1 MDDND
6 IIEIIDDID
15 DAISPQQTGKNDSNM
30 DVEKKVSEAKYDPIE
45 PGKEEIDIIE
55 DVEPSKN
62 KSGLVLVII
71 LFVVLAL
78 FIVFLPKITEIIG
91 SLHLLRI
98 FR

>member
-1 MDDND
+1 MNDED

-15 DAISPQQTGKNDSNM
+15 HTVSPQITSESNTKNDI
-30 DVEKKVSEAKYDPIE
+30 EKKVSEAKYDPIE

-62 KSGLVLVII
+62 KSGLTLVIM
-71 LFVVLAL
+71 LFVLLIL

-91 SLHLLRI
+91 SL
-98 FR
+98 F